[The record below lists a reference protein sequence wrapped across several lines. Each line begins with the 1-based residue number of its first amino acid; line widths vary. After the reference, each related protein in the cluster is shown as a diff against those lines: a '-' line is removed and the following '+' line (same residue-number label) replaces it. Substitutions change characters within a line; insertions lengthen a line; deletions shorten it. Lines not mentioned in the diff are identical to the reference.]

1 MGLISRVS
9 SRTYRTPFVTMV
21 FNKYVEVGRIC
32 YVPDLGK
39 IACIVDVADMRHVL
53 VDGNSINRQKI
64 NLNRIQLTKFM
75 ATGLLHGART
85 KNVLKAFKDHT
96 STVNGLVQ
104 HGHKSSLKRNSEL
117 DSTTFNDSS
126 S

>member
-21 FNKYVEVGRIC
+21 FNKHVEVGRIC

-53 VDGNSINRQKI
+53 VDGDSINRQKI
-64 NLNRIQLTKFM
+64 D
-75 ATGLLHGART
+75 
-85 KNVLKAFKDHT
+85 LKAFKDQDINGQWAG
-96 STVNGLVQ
+96 SAWAQKLAKKKLRAGLNDFQRFKLMKLKQQKRQIVNSQ
-104 HGHKSSLKRNSEL
+104 LKKMK
-117 DSTTFNDSS
+117 
-126 S
+126 